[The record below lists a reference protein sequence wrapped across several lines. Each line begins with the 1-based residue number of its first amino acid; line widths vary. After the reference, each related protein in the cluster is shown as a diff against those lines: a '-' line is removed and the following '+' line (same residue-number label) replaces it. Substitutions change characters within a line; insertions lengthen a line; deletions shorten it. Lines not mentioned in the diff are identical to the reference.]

1 MAAQIERDGARKMSG
16 EDQMMFQDHVHPF
29 VDKVRNVDRRE
40 CLPFSCSRCNLVSK
54 EAQEISLYYAIL
66 RLGRDEGN
74 CCKLSA
80 WYIVLALAN
89 VKKRSSNHSLSFH
102 RRIRPNPPLHHHQL
116 N

>member
-29 VDKVRNVDRRE
+29 VDK
-40 CLPFSCSRCNLVSK
+40 
-54 EAQEISLYYAIL
+54 EAQELSLSYAIL
-66 RLGRDEGN
+66 RLGRDSGN
-74 CCKLSA
+74 YCKLSA
-80 WYIVLALAN
+80 GYIVLALAN

-102 RRIRPNPPLHHHQL
+102 RRIHPNLPLHHHQL